1 MSGDKDN
8 GAAQVAAARSHL
20 GRRRE
25 VYLFILLFSFLYFFS
40 YASRRFWLTSMAV
53 LGADVKQ
60 ILDMR
65 EDEVVIE

>member
-1 MSGDKDN
+1 MLMSSKME
-8 GAAQVAAARSHL
+8 Q
-20 GRRRE
+20 E
-25 VYLFILLFSFLYFFS
+25 KYFFS
-40 YASRRFWLTSMAV
+40 YASRRFWLTSMTV